1 MRVLDE
7 DGDVADSVDIRKP
20 FRIEMEY
27 QVLKPG
33 YVLLPHLYISN
44 EEGVCAFGAQDLDP
58 GWRGQKRPAGRYIS
72 TVWIPGNL
80 LAEGMLFVDAS
91 MNTLDPFI
99 FQYQSRSAVA
109 FLVTD
114 SLEGDS
120 ARGDWTGHM
129 PGVVRPM
136 LKWTTRYA
144 HGVPERAATN
154 AR

>member
-1 MRVLDE
+1 MSIAE
-7 DGDVADSVDIRKP
+7 TVDIRRP

-27 QVLKPG
+27 EVLKSG
-33 YVLLPHLYISN
+33 YVLLPHLYLSN
-44 EEGVCAFGAQDLDP
+44 EEGVCAFGAHDLDP
-58 GWRGQKRPAGRYIS
+58 EWRGRKRPAGRYIS

-80 LAEGMLFVDAS
+80 LAEGMMFVDAN
-91 MNTLDPFI
+91 MITLEPFI

-114 SLEGDS
+114 SLDGDS

-136 LKWTTRYA
+136 LKWTTRTVTENA
-144 HGVPERAATN
+144 VAT
-154 AR
+154 AQ